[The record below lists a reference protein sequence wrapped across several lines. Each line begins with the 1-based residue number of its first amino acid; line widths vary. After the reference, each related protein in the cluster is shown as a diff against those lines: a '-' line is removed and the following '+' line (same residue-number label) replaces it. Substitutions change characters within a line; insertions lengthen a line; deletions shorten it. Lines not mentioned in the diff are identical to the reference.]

1 VQTTVYRCPTPS
13 LTELVAP
20 GQPTVLTDR
29 TEEVAQSAVYLR
41 QMELHHVETNNTESR
56 PSPSPKAEEEEDH
69 IIDQLNTTD
78 KLDNNNDNTTIANDM
93 TNNQKYEHQPTL
105 NASHLHKGTEWTT
118 KVLMTDHG
126 YQSKHSRLSGVVHR
140 FSQQRH

>member
-56 PSPSPKAEEEEDH
+56 PSPSPK
-69 IIDQLNTTD
+69 QKKKTTSSTNSTD
-78 KLDNNNDNTTIANDM
+78 KTDNNNDNTFITNDM
-93 TNNQKYEHQPTL
+93 TNT
-105 NASHLHKGTEWTT
+105 
-118 KVLMTDHG
+118 
-126 YQSKHSRLSGVVHR
+126 HR
-140 FSQQRH
+140 FPSSQGHRVDNQQS